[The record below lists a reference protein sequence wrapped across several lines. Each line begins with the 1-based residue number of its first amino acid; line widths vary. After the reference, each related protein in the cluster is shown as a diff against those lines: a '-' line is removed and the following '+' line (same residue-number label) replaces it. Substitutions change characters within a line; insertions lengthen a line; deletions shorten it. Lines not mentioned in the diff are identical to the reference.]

1 MTQKFEELHLSIT
14 PINREKYH
22 YLVRTE
28 ESPKGVL
35 PAEKQVIFPVDEWLE
50 QASRLMDDSV
60 TGLLHGYGSLDS
72 LDDDFLYGSHSET
85 VPQDREKRSHG
96 VSSLTDVAQVSRRT
110 QIRTLVDLGREMY
123 EALFQG
129 DLRDRLTSA
138 IAIAH
143 NQGAVLRLRLGLKD
157 SILPRL
163 PWEVLH
169 EDCRPIATGKDII
182 FSRYQPTLSSLIL
195 PPPPSRPLKVLM
207 VIAAPTDQANLALK
221 YEADILKKDLKK
233 PAYNGAWGNTPLPE
247 IELDILEHPDREKL
261 TQVLEQNAYHVLH
274 YAGHSNLGARG
285 GELYLVNQKT
295 GLGEVLNGDD
305 LAGLLV
311 NNGIHLAVFNS
322 CRGAHSAADIPDES
336 NPRSLAEVLVS
347 RGIPAVL
354 AMAERIPDRVAL
366 TLTSLFYHN
375 LKQGYPVDLSLNRAR
390 QGLMSTYGSDRL
402 YWALPV
408 LYLHEKY
415 QGYLTSQPTKER
427 KNVFIPPVSP
437 FNGRSRLGDTPQK
450 MNNNSAALLWRNSHS
465 EPDDLAD
472 DDADLADDESDY
484 KSDYESDYESDCED
498 DLEDNF
504 FRPSDEEFLADEDE
518 VKGKKFSGRERDEF
532 LDDELGYEDD
542 DEDEFLDGELGDEAD
557 SDVKA
562 LISDIFSSLN
572 SGASGSADLF
582 PPKLTPE
589 DELFPNIPGAETEV
603 AQPKKPSP
611 TKDLLNQTKARI
623 ASGKSAAN
631 LTRSG
636 KNLPPS
642 QLPELSADGLQKSA
656 KSRKAFRWRF
666 GVISFLAIALLAG
679 AIGFWR
685 SRPQS
690 STSLSSTAAPEV
702 QGASH
707 PETSSEKPSPLAKA
721 STPDLAAIAI
731 ENFAQGKLP
740 EGVIAV
746 NLLLDRGALPQAKAT
761 LEAVPNSK
769 KNSPEINFLA
779 GRLAWQF
786 VQTGNKDYSFSDARR
801 FWEAAAKSDPNSTL
815 YANALAFAYYAE
827 GNLDLASDMW
837 LKVVTLL
844 EPTQSLDHPDALTAY
859 AGLALVMMKSS
870 DQLPPEEQ
878 HGLLSK
884 AVKQRKMVM
893 KLAASDFQPDS
904 LAKNWLWPESAIAD
918 WQKLLTL
925 NN

>member
-60 TGLLHGYGSLDS
+60 TGLLQGYGSLDS

-85 VPQDREKRSHG
+85 LPQDREKRSHE
-96 VSSLTDVAQVSRRT
+96 VSSLSDVTQVSLGK
-110 QIRTLVDLGREMY
+110 IRTLVDLGREMY

-169 EDCRPIATGKDII
+169 EDSRPIATGKDIV
-182 FSRYQPTLSSLIL
+182 FSRYQPTSSSLIL

-207 VIAAPTDQANLALK
+207 VIAAPTDQVNLALK
-221 YEADILKKDLKK
+221 YEAETLKNDLKK
-233 PAYNGAWGNTPLPE
+233 PAYNGSWGNTPLPE

-261 TQVLEQNAYHVLH
+261 TQVLEQNSYHVLH
-274 YAGHSNLGARG
+274 YAGHSNLGAKG

-322 CRGAHSAADIPDES
+322 CRGAHSASDIPAQN
-336 NPRSLAEVLVS
+336 NPRNLAEVLVN

-354 AMAERIPDRVAL
+354 AMAERIPDQVAL

-415 QGYLTSQPTKER
+415 QGYLTPQPAKDKKDK
-427 KNVFIPPVSP
+427 KNIFIPPVSP
-437 FNGRSRLGDTPQK
+437 SNGRARVGDIPQK
-450 MNNNSAALLWRNSHS
+450 MNSNSAALF
-465 EPDDLAD
+465 
-472 DDADLADDESDY
+472 
-484 KSDYESDYESDCED
+484 DYESDYESDYED
-498 DLEDNF
+498 DLEDDF
-504 FRPSDEEFLADEDE
+504 SRPPDEEFPADEDE
-518 VKGKKFSGRERDEF
+518 FRDKKFSHRQRDEF
-532 LDDELGYEDD
+532 FDDELGYEDD
-542 DEDEFLDGELGDEAD
+542 DEDEFPDGELGDEAD

-582 PPKLTPE
+582 PPKFTPE
-589 DELFPNIPGAETEV
+589 DEFFPNIPGAETEV
-603 AQPKKPSP
+603 VPPKKPSP

-623 ASGKSAAN
+623 DAGKSAAN
-631 LTRSG
+631 LARSG
-636 KNLPPS
+636 QNLPPS
-642 QLPELSADGLQKSA
+642 QSPELSADGLQKSA

-679 AIGFWR
+679 GIGFWR
-685 SRPQS
+685 SRPQT
-690 STSLSSTAAPEV
+690 STSLSSPSAPEV
-702 QGASH
+702 QGTSN

-721 STPDLAAIAI
+721 STPELAAIAI

-746 NLLLDRGALPQAKAT
+746 NLLLERGALPQAKAT

-801 FWEAAAKSDPNSTL
+801 FWEAATKSDPNSTL
-815 YANALAFAYYAE
+815 YANALGFAYYAE

-870 DQLPPEEQ
+870 DQLPPEEKD
-878 HGLLSK
+878 GLLSK